1 MISLSP
7 RYSFKVPIYA
17 DCLSPEVFAGKSLEE
32 VSLLGVWEGNKKRV
46 LKDLFSIEGE
56 VGNPPEKITIR
67 ISGDL
72 RKVRM
77 VGAKMSFGSMIIE
90 GDVGIHLGW
99 MMKGGE
105 IFAKGNVGSWA
116 GCMME
121 GGRIE
126 IAGSAGD
133 YVGAPYRGSTQGMK
147 DGIIVIHGDA
157 GNEVGCYMRGGLVMI
172 DGKAGEFAGINMRD
186 GTILIRGDCEG
197 RAGAGML
204 NGKIIICGHIAEI
217 LPTFT
222 IDDVRP
228 TVKVNDEKVTG
239 PFYRFTGDITENGK
253 GKLFVAKDKN
263 PQLSFYEKY
272 L

>member
-1 MISLSP
+1 MIILSP

-17 DCLSPEVFAGKSLEE
+17 ECLSPDVFAGKSLEE
-32 VSLLGVWEGNKKRV
+32 VLLLQAWEGNKQRV

-56 VGNPPEKITIR
+56 VDNPPDKITMQIG
-67 ISGDL
+67 GDI

-77 VGAKMSFGSMIIE
+77 IGARMSFGSMIIE
-90 GDVGIHLGW
+90 GDVGVHLGW

-105 IFAKGNVGSWA
+105 ILAKGNVDSWV

-126 IAGSAGD
+126 VAGSAGD

-147 DGIIVIHGDA
+147 DGIVVIHGDA
-157 GNEVGCYMRGGLVMI
+157 GNEVGCYMRGGLIVI
-172 DGKAGEFAGINMRD
+172 DGKVGEFAGISMRD

-197 RAGAGML
+197 RAGAGMFD
-204 NGKIIICGHIAEI
+204 GKIIICGHVASI

-222 IDDVRP
+222 IDDIRP
-228 TVKVNDEKVTG
+228 TVKINDEKAVG